1 MGVIDS
7 ILNMVSCEKL
17 DNSIKL
23 GAWEVLSRIF
33 IEKKIVWKYMQ
44 NNTLISSIKAE
55 LFSINLEVFPE
66 LPFLKKNILK
76 CLLKIMGFL
85 CENEKLLDRLFE
97 EKTIEIILDIL
108 LANKEKIDIVIAV
121 CEVLGSFAKKS
132 VIIKEMLS
140 FGVLE
145 LLMEFYDKYLS
156 NLDALR
162 AFARLIGE
170 LASNSI
176 EAQEKF
182 WNMSFH
188 YLIIEGVKL
197 YQEDQALINSSCVS
211 LSFLCYN
218 NVKISEFICKSEII
232 KPICLNLMKNFD
244 DSLKKL
250 DNNAVGDSKELMG
263 NIALLISNLCYKNN
277 QNKQILGS
285 FGVVEALV
293 KVLSSFAKKG
303 FSEEKSLKNCLKYKG
318 KFEFKQKIY

>member
-44 NNTLISSIKAE
+44 NNLLISAIKTE
-55 LFSINLEVFPE
+55 LVSINLEAFPE
-66 LPFLKKNILK
+66 LPLLKKNMLK
-76 CLLKIMGFL
+76 SLLKIIGFL
-85 CENEKLLDRLFE
+85 CENSKLLDRLFE
-97 EKTIEIILDIL
+97 EKTIEIIMDIL
-108 LANKEKIDIVIAV
+108 LANKTKIDIVIAI
-121 CEVLGSFAKKS
+121 CEALGSFAKKS
-132 VIIKEMLS
+132 LIIKEMLN

-145 LLMEFYDKYLS
+145 LLMEFYDKYLA
-156 NLDALR
+156 NLNALR
-162 AFARLIGE
+162 SFARLIGE
-170 LASNSI
+170 LAANSI

-182 WNMSFH
+182 GNMAFH

-197 YQEDQALINSSCVS
+197 YREDQALMNSSCVS

-218 NVKISEFICKSEII
+218 NVKIGEFICKSEII
-232 KPICLNLMKNFD
+232 KPICLNLMKNCD
-244 DSLKKL
+244 VSTKNSKKL
-250 DNNAVGDSKELMG
+250 DSSMGGDSKELMG

-293 KVLSSFAKKG
+293 KVLASFAIKG
-303 FSEEKSLKNCLKYKG
+303 IAEEKYLKNCLK
-318 KFEFKQKIY
+318 